1 MCFVLLPAVPENSQS
16 LLGRQSRQVRAAGS
30 RPADAG
36 SGVSRAVVPV
46 GGTVG
51 GERDNA
57 ALLVEGS
64 LCAEYFTVRDML
76 YGQYHVC

>member
-1 MCFVLLPAVPENSQS
+1 MCFALLFAVPANSEC
-16 LLGRQSRQVRAAGS
+16 LLGLQIRQVRAAGW
-30 RPADAG
+30 RPAHAG